1 MSTRIH
7 PFFHAFGDGS
17 GGRRFCLLHEPA
29 SDEVRGAVVYAHPFA
44 EEMNKSRRMAALG
57 ARALAAQGLAV
68 LQIDLQG
75 CGDSDGDFADA
86 SWASWVDDL
95 CAGMAWLAARH
106 PGPRWFWGLRAGA
119 LLASEAARRSTGDL
133 GLLWWQP
140 PLQGRQVLQQFLR
153 LKCWGTAGEGVK
165 TGADALR
172 QALQGGAVVDVAG
185 YALAPALALPMDG
198 AGLLPLARGVTRL
211 VWLETSARARPE
223 LLPASREAMACIDA
237 GVAVTA
243 RAVTGPPFWQTAEVE
258 EAPALI
264 DATRVALGGGRS
276 TGPAGPAVPP

>member
-1 MSTRIH
+1 MSARLR

-29 SDEVRGAVVYAHPFA
+29 GDAVRGAVVYAHPFA

-68 LQIDLQG
+68 LQIDLRG

-86 SWASWVDDL
+86 TWSSWVDDL

-119 LLASEAARRSTGDL
+119 LLASEAARRSTGEL

-140 PLQGRQVLQQFLR
+140 ELQGRQVLRQFLR
-153 LKCWGTAGEGVK
+153 LQTWGTAGEGPK
-165 TGADALR
+165 AGADALR
-172 QALQGGAVVDVAG
+172 QALQAGAAVDVAG

-198 AGLLPLARGVTRL
+198 ACLLPLARGVKRL
-211 VWLETSARARPE
+211 VWLETSARAQPE
-223 LLPASREAMACIDA
+223 LLPASRDAIASIDA

-258 EAPALI
+258 DAPALI
-264 DATRVALGGGRS
+264 DATRAALGGV
-276 TGPAGPAVPP
+276 GPMGLANAA